1 MDEENEIQQTDT
13 SADSSDELQSLLAQ
27 FEAET
32 ARPAAANGHNENA
45 VDAPHN
51 GEHILGDATDK
62 WATATWLDEAIWDAE
77 CAERGQRSRAYYES
91 LQLDKKI
98 QTIQAHE
105 YERDLNT
112 TVANVRGN
120 LDKNVFPDKI
130 VRAWLDAE
138 VREDE
143 GLKDV
148 WLNRAQDPRMWQ
160 AAERNLIKQFHQEAA
175 RRVDPQVTEDRAMV
189 AAAIRGASAP
199 AQTEPPPNY
208 SRLSNPEMRD
218 EMRKLGVE
226 PNF

>member
-1 MDEENEIQQTDT
+1 MGEENEIQQTDT
-13 SADSSDELQSLLAQ
+13 SADSSDELQSLLAEYETQ
-27 FEAET
+27 T
-32 ARPAAANGHNENA
+32 ARPAAGNGNVEQSA
-45 VDAPHN
+45 DAPHN
-51 GEHILGDATDK
+51 GGRVNGDATD
-62 WATATWLDEAIWDAE
+62 TWLDEAIWDAE
-77 CAERGQRSRAYYES
+77 CTERAQRSRAYYES

-105 YERDLNT
+105 YERDLNA

-143 GLKDV
+143 GLKNV

-160 AAERNLIKQFHQEAA
+160 AAERNLIKQFRQEAA
-175 RRVDPQVTEDRAMV
+175 QRADPELTEDRAMV

-199 AQTEPPPNY
+199 AQTESAPNY

-218 EMRKLGVE
+218 EMRKLGIQ

>member
-1 MDEENEIQQTDT
+1 LPDAGGTDDLD
-13 SADSSDELQSLLAQ
+13 ALLAQ
-27 FEAET
+27 FDAET
-32 ARPAAANGHNENA
+32 TRAGNGHA
-45 VDAPHN
+45 GQSADAPHN
-51 GEHILGDATDK
+51 GEHVNGDATNK
-62 WATATWLDEAIWDAE
+62 WLEEAISDAE
-77 CAERGQRSRAYYES
+77 IAERAQRSRAYFAS
-91 LQLDKKI
+91 LQLDKKN

-105 YERDLNT
+105 YERDLSA
-112 TVANVRGN
+112 TVANVRGD

-143 GLKDV
+143 VLKNV

-208 SRLSNPEMRD
+208 SRLSNHEMRD
-218 EMRKLGVE
+218 EMRKLGIQ